1 MIRTGTQQDWD
12 RDREVVIGQD
22 EKIAM
27 SVLTA
32 SQIYTL
38 QMI

>member
-38 QMI
+38 HI